1 MLLIMDPL
9 EQSKEHQLR
18 YQVIVILDKQSLY
31 IEDRLIKVVR
41 STLLGVNKFGRWKFI
56 I

>member
-1 MLLIMDPL
+1 MLIMDPL

-41 STLLGVNKFGRWKFI
+41 STPLGVNKFGRGKFI